1 MAVVTLSISEF
12 LGMFPHLQTAYTD
25 GKINDTQ
32 ITEAFNTV
40 AEWLGNTEN
49 SIYPYNP
56 EKGIMTRKRLLYFA
70 TCHLLTL
77 GLLPAGQQGRLASAS
92 QGSVST
98 SFDLIHANGLTAQ
111 WWLQTPCGSSFWV
124 MLQAYRKGGRVY
136 AHKHFHPYG

>member
-12 LGMFPHLQTAYTD
+12 LGLFPHLQTAYTD
-25 GKINDTQ
+25 GKITDTQ
-32 ITEAFNTV
+32 ITDAFDTV
-40 AEWLGNTEN
+40 AEWLGNEDG
-49 SIYPYNP
+49 SPFPYNP
-56 EKGIMTRKRLLYFA
+56 PKVLTRKRLLYLA

-77 GLLPAGQQGRLASAS
+77 GLMPMGTQGRVASAS

-111 WWLQTPCGSSFWV
+111 WWLQTPCGSQFWV
-124 MLQAYRKGGRVY
+124 MSQSYRKGGRVY

>member
-12 LGMFPHLQTAYTD
+12 LGLFPHLQTAYTD

-32 ITEAFNTV
+32 ITEVFNTV
-40 AEWLGNTEN
+40 AEWLGNDEG

-56 EKGIMTRKRLLYFA
+56 PKILTRKRLLYLA

-77 GLLPAGQQGRLASAS
+77 GLMPAGQQGRLSSAT

-111 WWLQTPCGSSFWV
+111 WWLQTPCGSQFWV
-124 MLQAYRKGGRVY
+124 MTQSYRKGGRVY